1 MKRIQTMKNLKQ
13 FVSNSTKGKVKKTK
27 SAFAVSSAFLGTLII
42 ASSVTQATDLQIYAK
57 PEAGVKTIV
66 MMLDTS
72 GSMGYGKDYYSTDRW
87 GNQIPYT
94 SMSIESDYEVCKGT
108 NVVNTG
114 TSYQDNKIY
123 KVSSS
128 TTPAYDRY
136 FCYVNKS
143 KVSDV
148 PNKVKNLITGCEKQ
162 DRDGKQYRCYD
173 RMTRLKDGMFAFLD
187 NADPSINQVKVG
199 LGNYSIDIDGDGK
212 ADSTTGAITVAAE
225 PLGGIDSA
233 QRLKLKTA
241 VKNLEAWNG
250 TPTAHAYAEAAAYLM
265 GTETR
270 TINNLRDFYKKRITY
285 KDSDTLLSYSCS
297 SYTNYKTKRNNDGF
311 CYRNNTCTGINS
323 CRVDSQDKKYTQII
337 DKTKYYGCKTWGR
350 NGSQYCGGADDS
362 DRSGIGSTYWSDD
375 GETPSYLSDLENYAT
390 VTLSNGDIIYRRSQD
405 SGFFISDTSTR
416 NSSTYISPLPEEIK
430 RQTCDGQG
438 VFVLSD
444 GAANSTD
451 ETRASAVMSTSL
463 GSFGTSFNCAG
474 GLSEAYEGS
483 NPGGWRCMGEFAKR
497 LFDPTKNPSGTSI
510 QTAFVGFGSDM
521 SDLAKGFVGNA
532 CKLSSRTQ
540 EGRKGDDS
548 CSPDQ
553 PTYGVPN
560 PGYGNGGFF
569 IASQPTQIT
578 ASVIQFI
585 NNLGENIIDPLSTGA
600 ISVPVDSLNP
610 HTYQPYGYLR
620 ALEPKPGTQ
629 DAIWVGN
636 LKKYEIKNGALMDGA
651 LSIFKEDGS
660 FRENTQDEWHSNS
673 NIFDGVRAGGVF
685 GKVKYATVTS
695 TSFRPVFVDGNASK
709 NLISV
714 AGTSNDA
721 AKLLQRF
728 NSEELGYLSL
738 KEKIALLN
746 YLGYDIPLNSTS
758 LPNTLAAPSE
768 PFLAMGASIHS
779 YPVQLTYSG
788 TIDENGELTNT
799 RSQSILYGSMEGA
812 VRAVNASTGEEQMVY
827 VPSEILTNADSVVA
841 LRKGEAS
848 TNGPK
853 HGISGAWVSDA
864 SYKIT
869 GNSAEESTVEATKM
883 YVYGG
888 MRMGG
893 KSYFG
898 LDLTTPTAPK
908 QLFKITGGVGDY
920 SRMGQTWSKPVLGN
934 IRFRGKP
941 TRVMIVGGGYDMCYE
956 NPRFVLNTEN
966 PSEFGGETVAKACK
980 KAKAEGNAVYIINAE
995 TGERIWWASDTGANN
1010 NNANMKH
1017 SIASRI
1023 STLDRDADGFIDHLY
1038 FGDLGGQV
1046 FRVDLDN
1053 SSTAT
1058 ALGKRVVRLAN
1069 LATKEDGSEITN
1081 GDQPRFYQ
1089 PPTLTVHDEGNST
1102 FLVVG
1107 IASGDRSTPLDVFPL
1122 ESQGRDSMLPSIAL
1136 KNRPVNHVFGL
1147 IDYDVADK
1155 NLYSKTDSNLI
1166 TKEITLAKLQENP
1179 QLLTGKV
1186 ADVFGV
1192 AGKKGWYRSLS
1203 SDYTGEEVANRT
1215 SGGVKAFEE
1224 EPIAITG
1231 RLFVPV
1237 YDPEGTGVD
1246 DPSDPCQPRIV
1257 GETNLQ
1263 QYCLPYGAC
1272 LNTSTGL
1279 VDLDKNK
1286 ITGMIIKEGKN
1297 QNVLGAGIR
1306 GVSMGPL
1313 TPNSNPSNQNNCGA
1327 LTILGLLTGKGE
1339 WSCNKILNPTRW
1351 YEKNV
1356 EIQIN

>member
-1 MKRIQTMKNLKQ
+1 MKNLKQ
-13 FVSNSTKGKVKKTK
+13 FVSNSTQGKVKKNQI
-27 SAFAVSSAFLGTLII
+27 AFAVSSTFLGTLVI
-42 ASSVTQATDLQIYAK
+42 ASSVAQATDLQIYAK
-57 PEAGVKTIV
+57 PEAGIKTIV

-72 GSMGYGKDYYSTDRW
+72 GSMGYGDGYND
-87 GNQIPYT
+87 G
-94 SMSIESDYEVCKGT
+94 SMSIKADYGVCSDTNTITTGT
-108 NVVNTG
+108 NY
-114 TSYQDNKIY
+114 SDNKLY

-136 FCYVNKS
+136 FCYVGKTSASN
-143 KVSDV
+143 V
-148 PNKVKNLITGCEKQ
+148 PEKVKNTVTGCEKLN
-162 DRDGKQYRCYD
+162 DEGTRYRCYD

-187 NADPSINQVKVG
+187 SADPSLNQVKVG
-199 LGNYSIDIDGDGK
+199 LGNYSVDINGDGK

-225 PLGGIDSA
+225 PLEGLGSA
-233 QRLKLKTA
+233 QRIKLKTA
-241 VKNLEAWNG
+241 VKNLVAWNG
-250 TPTAHAYAEAAAYLM
+250 TPTAHAYAEAASYLM
-265 GTETR
+265 GTDTR
-270 TINNLRDFYKKRITY
+270 AGGNVRDFYKKRT
-285 KDSDTLLSYSCS
+285 T
-297 SYTNYKTKRNNDGF
+297 YTNELISYDCPSNYQNKRNNNGY
-311 CYRNNTCTGINS
+311 CYVNSICTSRGS
-323 CRVDSQDKKYTQII
+323 GCRTDSTNKQFKI
-337 DKTKYYGCKTWGR
+337 DEIKYYGCKSWSG
-350 NGSQYCGGADDS
+350 NSQICGGNDS
-362 DRSGIGSTYWSDD
+362 RRQGVSSSYWTD
-375 GETPSYLSDLENYAT
+375 GETNPSYLDDLGDYQS
-390 VTLSNGDIIYRRSQD
+390 VTLSNNDVIYRRSQD
-405 SGFFISDTSTR
+405 SGFFVSDTSTR
-416 NSSTYISPLPEEIK
+416 NSSTYISPLPEKIK

-451 ETRASAVMSTSL
+451 ETRSSAMMSTALGSL
-463 GSFGTSFNCAG
+463 GQNFSCAG
-474 GLSEAYEGS
+474 GLSEAFEGT

-497 LFDPTKNPSGTSI
+497 LFDPTKNPSETSI

-521 SDLAKGFVGNA
+521 SDLSKGFVGNA

-553 PTYGVPN
+553 PTYGVSN

-660 FRENTQDEWHSNS
+660 FRENTQDEWHNSS

-695 TSFRPVFVDGNASK
+695 TSFRPIFVDKDDTKTLVSVVGTANNA
-709 NLISV
+709 
-714 AGTSNDA
+714 A
-721 AKLLQRF
+721 ALLQRF
-728 NSEELGYLSL
+728 NGTDLNYLSF
-738 KEKIALLN
+738 KERRALLN
-746 YLGYDIPLNSTS
+746 YLGYDLTLDNTA
-758 LPNTLAAPSE
+758 LPTALTAPNE

-779 YPVQLTYSG
+779 FPVQLTYSG
-788 TIDENGELTNT
+788 TIDANGELTNV

-812 VRAVNASTGEEQMVY
+812 VRTVNASNGEEQMVY
-827 VPSEILTNADSVVA
+827 VPSEILKSSNDVVA
-841 LRKGEAS
+841 LRKGESS

-1010 NNANMKH
+1010 NNASMKH

-1046 FRVDLDN
+1046 FRIDLDN
-1053 SSTAT
+1053 SSAAT

-1069 LATKEDGSEITN
+1069 LATKEDGTAITN

-1122 ESQGRDSMLPSIAL
+1122 ESQGRDSMLPSTAL
-1136 KNRPVNHVFGL
+1136 RNRPVNHVFGL

-1155 NLYSKTDSNLI
+1155 NLYSKADSNLI
-1166 TKEITLAKLQENP
+1166 TKEIILSKLQENP

-1186 ADVFGV
+1186 AAVFSA

-1203 SDYTGEEVANRT
+1203 SDYTGEEVEGRT
-1215 SGGVKAFEE
+1215 SGGIKAFEE
-1224 EPIAITG
+1224 EPIALTG
-1231 RLFVPV
+1231 RLFVPI

-1246 DPSDPCQPRIV
+1246 DPSDACQPRIV

-1272 LNTSTGL
+1272 LNTTTGL
-1279 VDLDKNK
+1279 VDIDANK
-1286 ITGMIIKEGKN
+1286 ITGMMLDEDGKN

-1313 TPNSNPSNQNNCGA
+1313 TPGSNPASQSNCGS
-1327 LTILGLLTGKGE
+1327 LTILGLLSGKGE

-1351 YEKNV
+1351 YEKHV
-1356 EIQIN
+1356 EIKNN